1 MTYEPDQE
9 GGRLRE
15 ALARSVEAHDPSPA
29 PVAGIIAAGR
39 ARRARR
45 RGAAVLAAT
54 VSVAAAGL
62 LVTLPGHHQAAE
74 PLRPRPRATTPAAS
88 PSGGP
93 VSTRVAQ
100 GSVDG
105 TAWSVTLEFYPTLP
119 HDFAGASAGSL
130 LCQRMVI
137 DGVRVDHQGGPWSD
151 CHLGDGPDDIRQNS
165 EEGLWGLHEKGTSG
179 FRLFVAHSEPTVAYG
194 VVTLTDG
201 DRLQASAAAVPGTVF
216 HAWAVAIPQ
225 GRTIASVDQY
235 DVRHRLVSHE
245 TEWR

>member
-1 MTYEPDQE
+1 MTYEPDPE
-9 GGRLRE
+9 SGRLRA
-15 ALARSVEAHDPSPA
+15 ALARSLEAHDPSPA

-39 ARRARR
+39 ARRGRR
-45 RGAAVLAAT
+45 RGAVFAAT

-62 LVTLPGHHQAAE
+62 LVTLPVLHQAAD
-74 PLRPRPRATTPAAS
+74 PPRPQATIGAAS
-88 PSGGP
+88 PSGGS
-93 VSTRVAQ
+93 VSALVAQ
-100 GSVDG
+100 GSVGG

-119 HDFAGASAGSL
+119 QDFAGASARSL

-137 DGVRVDHQGGPWSD
+137 GGVRVDHQGGPWSD
-151 CHLGDGPDDIRQNS
+151 CHLGDGPDDVRQNG
-165 EEGLWGLHEKGTSG
+165 EAGLWGLHEKGTSG

-201 DRLQASAAAVPGTVF
+201 DRLQAPAAAVPGTVI
-216 HAWAVAIPQ
+216 HAWAVAIAA

-245 TEWR
+245 TQWR